1 MGASK
6 NRKQKFLD
14 ANPLCFFCGR
24 PAQTIDHIPSRQC
37 FKNRVWPEG
46 YEFPA
51 CLPCNNDAGPLEQ
64 VVALY
69 LLMGNHDGDETG
81 SDLLKLI
88 TGVRNNSP
96 QFLPKMEI
104 SANAKKRA
112 LPLYNF
118 PFPADEAIA
127 NAPIVELPDGNRTAF
142 EAFERRLTC
151 ALYYKHMQEV
161 MPTSHMMRTFR
172 LQAIQ
177 KSADDLIRT
186 AAPMLPN
193 GVVTKRQNTDIGDQF
208 FYNWYADQAT
218 KTFVF
223 LSQFSQS
230 FVFIGVACRPENAK
244 GGDDYRSHSS
254 DFSTV
259 EVAED
264 RQSGNS
270 ENPFHLGAGKLSTY
284 N

>member
-1 MGASK
+1 MK
-6 NRKQKFLD
+6 NR
-14 ANPLCFFCGR
+14 A
-24 PAQTIDHIPSRQC
+24 
-37 FKNRVWPEG
+37 
-46 YEFPA
+46 Y
-51 CLPCNNDAGPLEQ
+51 
-64 VVALY
+64 
-69 LLMGNHDGDETG
+69 
-81 SDLLKLI
+81 
-88 TGVRNNSP
+88 
-96 QFLPKMEI
+96 
-104 SANAKKRA
+104 
-112 LPLYNF
+112 
-118 PFPADEAIA
+118 IA
-127 NAPIVELPDGNRTAF
+127 NAPIVELPEGNRTAF

-230 FVFIGVACRPENAK
+230 FVFIGVACPPEHAK
-244 GGDDYRSHSS
+244 GGDDYRPHSG
-254 DFSTV
+254 DVTG
-259 EVAED
+259 
-264 RQSGNS
+264 R
-270 ENPFHLGAGKLSTY
+270 
-284 N
+284 